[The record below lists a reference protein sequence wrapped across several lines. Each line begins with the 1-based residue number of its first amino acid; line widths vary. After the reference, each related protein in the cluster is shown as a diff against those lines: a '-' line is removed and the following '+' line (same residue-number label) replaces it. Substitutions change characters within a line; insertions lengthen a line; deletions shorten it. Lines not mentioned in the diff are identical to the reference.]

1 VKYREGTSED
11 FGKISWLLTIS
22 NYYPATNA
30 QRLGGNWIVAETD
43 DGEIV
48 GCIWAFAQAP
58 NAYVDYWFVI
68 PRFRKSKVPA
78 RLMVAMQHALGE
90 AGVKY
95 VRATVLADN
104 VDATRMVEAIG
115 MYTHDGYKL
124 AYKALH

>member
-30 QRLGGNWIVAETD
+30 QRLGGNWIVAE
-43 DGEIV
+43 
-48 GCIWAFAQAP
+48 
-58 NAYVDYWFVI
+58 FVI

-124 AYKALH
+124 AYKELH